1 MPIQAVRVAV
11 AFLELANRRV
21 PSAVRLQVRCFPPHL
36 TLTGVA
42 RGLKRDTGPSNCE
55 WWR

>member
-1 MPIQAVRVAV
+1 MPIPAVHVAV
-11 AFLELANRRV
+11 AFLELTNRRV

-42 RGLKRDTGPSNCE
+42 HGLKRDTGRP
-55 WWR
+55 